1 MKRTPADFSKEAP
14 RQFATTR
21 WSLVLQA
28 RSDRGAVQHSPA
40 LADLCHVYYFPIY
53 AYLRKQS
60 RSAEAALDL
69 TQEFFLELLD
79 GSLLDAVAPERG
91 RFRAFLLAAA
101 RNFFLNAIDRQN
113 ALKRGGGRRIVPLDS
128 EELESRYLSQ
138 VSDTQTPDREFD
150 RQWALTVLETALVRL
165 EQSAIQTG
173 KQQQFDVLRNAL
185 TMDRDYFDYEAAADL
200 LGLQP
205 DHVRTLVHRLRK
217 QYRQTLRYTI
227 AETLSSADEIEAELQ
242 ELFSALSPR

>member
-1 MKRTPADFSKEAP
+1 MKRTPADFANEAP
-14 RQFATTR
+14 RRFATTR

-28 RSDRGAVQHSPA
+28 RNERGTVQHSPA

-101 RNFFLNAIDRQN
+101 RNFFLNAVDREKTI
-113 ALKRGGGRRIVPLDS
+113 KRGGGRRMIPLDP
-128 EELESRYLSQ
+128 EELESRYRSQ

-150 RQWALTVLETALVRL
+150 RQWALTVLETALIRL
-165 EQSAIQTG
+165 EQSAIETG

-185 TMDRDYFDYEAAADL
+185 TMDRDCFDYDQSARTM
-200 LGLQP
+200 GLQP

-217 QYRQTLRYTI
+217 QYRQILRLTI
-227 AETLSSADEIEAELQ
+227 AETLSSADEVEAELQ